1 MSKIFSLFQ
10 LDLMNLFKLNKDLAV
25 KLNQSLDTLYNL
37 EYMEYSLLVNII
49 NEETEEQNKE
59 IDMQNQINSQ
69 GGSYQVG
76 LPSHLKPK

>member
-1 MSKIFSLFQ
+1 
-10 LDLMNLFKLNKDLAV
+10 MNLFKLNKDLAV

-49 NEETEEQNKE
+49 NEEIEENNKEVDLQNK
-59 IDMQNQINSQ
+59 INSQ
-69 GGSYQVG
+69 GGLQVG